1 MLDILQNT
9 FPSGLEDD
17 DDVKDYLKKFLPLK
31 QKIIISENSKDWL
44 VASVDDNVTGACGI
58 K

>member
-1 MLDILQNT
+1 MN
-9 FPSGLEDD
+9 EDRD
-17 DDVKDYLKKFLPLK
+17 SIVYLSSFSALLK
-31 QKIIISENSKDWL
+31 TLIVSENSKDWL